1 MSEPTSYSVIIS
13 GRLQDGFEPAQIQAA
28 FASLLKVSQEK
39 AGALMKRQWVI
50 KKKIDRK
57 IADAYKKK
65 LESIGLV
72 ITLKE
77 HAAPAPA
84 GEELALVPTDD
95 EIRTESTPE
104 APTSALKSNN
114 ITCPKCGQEQPPGR
128 EQCEG
133 CGVYLQKVLNR
144 ATDTGSTVQ
153 EQPAD
158 VTGEPAFSKE
168 ESLTGKSLAAG
179 AAAALVGALVWNFI
193 ANAFG
198 YELGLVAWAVGGA
211 VGFAVAATGSR
222 GQNAGI
228 ACAALA
234 LVAIFGGKY
243 MIYSGLEDEIADAIA
258 SSMGEIRSIY
268 DREMTA
274 ADAYANVRDDN
285 ALRQFMVDHEYS
297 GSYNAGDVTEEEI
310 ADFRENSA
318 PRLDDFV
325 YRKPSFDDWYHNTFE
340 VDLGNIS
347 TTDIVMAA
355 LGPVDILFLFLGVGT
370 AFRLGRG

>member
-1 MSEPTSYSVIIS
+1 M
-13 GRLQDGFEPAQIQAA
+13 
-28 FASLLKVSQEK
+28 
-39 AGALMKRQWVI
+39 I